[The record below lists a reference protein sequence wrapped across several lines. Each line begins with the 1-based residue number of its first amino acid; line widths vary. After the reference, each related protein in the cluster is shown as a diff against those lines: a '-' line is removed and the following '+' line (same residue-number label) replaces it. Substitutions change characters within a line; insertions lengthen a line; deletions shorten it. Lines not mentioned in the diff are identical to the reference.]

1 MPGTHNE
8 RARLAVVLVSARQAA
23 GLTQAQA
30 AAELGV
36 DVTTLGRWERGQ
48 TAPDVWAMRVMSR
61 IFAVN
66 LWDAW
71 EPT

>member
-8 RARLAVVLVSARQAA
+8 RARLAFVLVSARQAA

-48 TAPDVWAMRVMSR
+48 TAPDVWEMRVMSR
-61 IFAVN
+61 IFGVN

>member
-1 MPGTHNE
+1 MPGAPDE
-8 RARLAVVLVSARQAA
+8 RARLASVLVSARRDA

-36 DVTTLGRWERGQ
+36 DVTTLGRGERGQ
-48 TAPDVWAMRVMSR
+48 TAPNVWVMRVMSR
-61 IFAVN
+61 IFGVN
-66 LWDAW
+66 PWEAW